1 MSRARNE
8 ASPHEVMKVM
18 RQSYKALDAQSFN
31 MAEHEKLI
39 ELHADFLGALLQ
51 LTSRPTEKVLT
62 AAGMLGFPE
71 AGLAAVQL
79 WASQMCK
86 AVQWAR
92 KKQFRITTGRQQTP
106 QVLSICKLLA
116 RDPSPTSDSNVKT
129 TGSESSDRRQSF
141 SSSSRQVSAP
151 APAEA
156 QVELDPARILASYK
170 LKSKKHML
178 GQQCPGSPVEI
189 LSSQD
194 GSPQKQQKLDVPASS
209 AGQQCPTVANMSTIY
224 LDSTRRA
231 LVRVHDGQVQ
241 VARMIEGPSGFA
253 RGQFEGE
260 CIWHDSEMP
269 NLLLALDS
277 NVPGVRTVLKKPAA
291 VVSQPAAV
299 LKKPA
304 AVDSNVP
311 GVRAEM
317 PPDSNVSEDEVLST
331 QEYAD
336 EVEDSNVL
344 SPPAVHKK
352 YLAMWYKNSSA
363 YGIRRCFSD
372 KKQIFTVRSRDGS
385 MSQAALKHVA
395 DAVLLRLHTQNM
407 SEEDARAW
415 SISQT

>member
-1 MSRARNE
+1 M
-8 ASPHEVMKVM
+8 
-18 RQSYKALDAQSFN
+18 
-31 MAEHEKLI
+31 
-39 ELHADFLGALLQ
+39 
-51 LTSRPTEKVLT
+51 
-62 AAGMLGFPE
+62 
-71 AGLAAVQL
+71 
-79 WASQMCK
+79 
-86 AVQWAR
+86 
-92 KKQFRITTGRQQTP
+92 
-106 QVLSICKLLA
+106 
-116 RDPSPTSDSNVKT
+116 
-129 TGSESSDRRQSF
+129 
-141 SSSSRQVSAP
+141 
-151 APAEA
+151 
-156 QVELDPARILASYK
+156 
-170 LKSKKHML
+170 
-178 GQQCPGSPVEI
+178 
-189 LSSQD
+189 
-194 GSPQKQQKLDVPASS
+194 
-209 AGQQCPTVANMSTIY
+209 
-224 LDSTRRA
+224 
-231 LVRVHDGQVQ
+231 VRVHDGQVQ

-269 NLLLALDS
+269 NLLLDLDS